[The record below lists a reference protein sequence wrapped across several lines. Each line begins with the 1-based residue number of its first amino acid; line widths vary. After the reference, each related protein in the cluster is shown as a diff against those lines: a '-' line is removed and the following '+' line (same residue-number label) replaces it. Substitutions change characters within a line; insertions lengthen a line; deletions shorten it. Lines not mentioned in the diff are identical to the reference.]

1 MLNENSTEKVD
12 LHANFL
18 LAQRLQTLGDVYRE
32 LNDAKLSE
40 ETYNKITKIL
50 TNMFGEDHPCI
61 L

>member
-32 LNDAKLSE
+32 LNDAK
-40 ETYNKITKIL
+40 
-50 TNMFGEDHPCI
+50 
-61 L
+61 